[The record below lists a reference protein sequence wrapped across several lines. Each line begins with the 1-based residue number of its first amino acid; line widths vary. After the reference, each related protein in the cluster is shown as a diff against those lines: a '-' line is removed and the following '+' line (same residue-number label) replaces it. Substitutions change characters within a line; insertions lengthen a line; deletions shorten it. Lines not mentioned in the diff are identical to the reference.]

1 MAIGG
6 SVLVVPIRSDTLA
19 AVSTGGNKRLME
31 EVFVELADG
40 NGRPFMDLLGD
51 DIRWTVMGSSP
62 WSRTYEGKRAVVDE
76 LMRPLF
82 SQFADTYRNT
92 ASRILAEDDIV
103 VVECQGAVTTKSGKP
118 YNQRY
123 CYVCRMADGKI
134 RELTEYLD
142 TELVSSALE
151 TPAPR

>member
-1 MAIGG
+1 VG
-6 SVLVVPIRSDTLA
+6 
-19 AVSTGGNKRLME
+19 AVENKRLVE
-31 EVFVELADG
+31 EVFAELADG

-51 DIRWTVMGSSP
+51 DVCWTVMGSGE
-62 WSRTYEGKRAVVDE
+62 WSRAYDGKPAVVGE

-82 SQFADTYRNT
+82 AQFAGTYRNRAT
-92 ASRILAEDDIV
+92 LILADGDYV
-103 VVECQGAVTTKSGKP
+103 VVECHGQVMTTSGKP

-123 CYVCRMADGKI
+123 CYVCRMSGEKI

-151 TPAPR
+151 SPAAR

>member
-1 MAIGG
+1 
-6 SVLVVPIRSDTLA
+6 LE
-19 AVSTGGNKRLME
+19 NKRLME
-31 EVFVELADG
+31 GVFAELANG

-51 DIRWTVMGSSP
+51 DVNWTVSGSGA
-62 WSRTYEGKRAVVDE
+62 WSRTYEGKQAVVDE

-92 ASRILAEDDIV
+92 ATRIIAEDDHV
-103 VVECQGAVTTKSGKP
+103 VVECQGEVTTKSGKP

-123 CYVCRMADGKI
+123 CYVCRMADGKV

-142 TELVSSALE
+142 TELVTAALE
-151 TPAPR
+151 TPEG

>member
-1 MAIGG
+1 VGAQE
-6 SVLVVPIRSDTLA
+6 
-19 AVSTGGNKRLME
+19 NKRLVE
-31 EVFVELADG
+31 QVFAELADG

-51 DIRWTVMGSSP
+51 DIRWTVMGSGE
-62 WSRTYEGKRAVVDE
+62 WSRTYEGKPAVIGE

-82 SQFADTYRNT
+82 DQFADTYRNT
-92 ASRILAEDDIV
+92 ASLILADGDHV
-103 VVECQGAVTTKSGKP
+103 VVECQGQVTTKSGKP

-123 CYVCRMADGKI
+123 CYVCRMSGEKI

-151 TPAPR
+151 TPSPAA

>member
-1 MAIGG
+1 VGT
-6 SVLVVPIRSDTLA
+6 VE
-19 AVSTGGNKRLME
+19 NKRLVE
-31 EVFVELADG
+31 DVFAELADG

-51 DIRWTVMGSSP
+51 DVRWTVMGTGE
-62 WSRTYEGKRAVVDE
+62 WSRTYEGKPAVVGE

-82 SQFADTYRNT
+82 AQFADTYRNR
-92 ASRILAEDDIV
+92 ASLILADGDHV
-103 VVECQGAVTTKSGKP
+103 VVECQGQVMTKSGKP

-123 CYVCRMADGKI
+123 CYVCRMSDRKI

-151 TPAPR
+151 IPLAAE